1 VAAVKRRVK
10 DVMTTTVAVVTTE
23 TPFKEIVHRLAEHRV
38 AALPV
43 IDAREHVVGVVS
55 EADLLLKEEHPEPR
69 PGPLFESRR
78 RSTERRKA
86 SGALAGQLMTAP
98 AVTVRATETVTG
110 AARLMEAARIKRMP
124 VVDEQGGLV
133 GIVSRRD
140 LVRLYTRPDSE
151 VRRSVAE
158 GVLRSLWIDP
168 AMLEIRVRSGIVT
181 LAGHLDRRS
190 TCEIVVAFSKATP
203 GVVDVVDEL
212 TYDFDDSD
220 VVESGWYRSHPFSAE
235 TEHLELH

>member
-98 AVTVRATETVTG
+98 AVTVGPDAPLAEV
-110 AARLMEAARIKRMP
+110 ARLMHEHGYRSLP
-124 VVDEQGGLV
+124 VVDSDGRVV
-133 GIVSRRD
+133 GIVARRD
-140 LVRLYTRPDSE
+140 LLKAFLRPDRE
-151 VRRSVAE
+151 IQEEIEDHV
-158 GVLRSLWIDP
+158 VLEALWIDP
-168 AMLEIRVRSGIVT
+168 ASITVSVEQGVVT
-181 LAGHLDRRS
+181 LSGLLERASLIPALVRMTYGV
-190 TCEIVVAFSKATP
+190 E
-203 GVVDVVDEL
+203 GVVQVVSHM
-212 TYDFDDSD
+212 TADFDDTD
-220 VVESGWYRSHPFSAE
+220 VRPYVPAPWGVLPYGARP
-235 TEHLELH
+235 